1 VRPLVTAFALG
12 AAAAA
17 AAALVLALAAAVLAD
32 ASGRET
38 FRLAPL
44 GLELVSFRRAA
55 AESSTT
61 FGAGLALLPLVG
73 GLANAAGAA
82 VLRSRRGV
90 P

>member
-1 VRPLVTAFALG
+1 MTAFALG

-17 AAALVLALAAAVLAD
+17 AAALVVALTAALLAD

-44 GLELVSFRRAA
+44 GLELVSFRRTA
-55 AESSTT
+55 AETATT
-61 FGAGLALLPLVG
+61 FGAGLALLPLAG

-82 VLRSRRGV
+82 ALRSRRGV